1 MIHVDADGP
10 VGGLIIDRQ
19 HVRNAVD
26 ADALVELRAGL
37 DQLVAADVRVVV
49 LSGAGGHFC
58 AGADLST
65 LEDRAF
71 TVLLREV
78 LDRIAGA
85 PVPVIAALEGA
96 ALGLGT
102 QLAISC
108 DLRTATA
115 DAQMGIP
122 AGRLGLMV
130 DHETVA
136 RLSLLAGHGTAQA
149 MLLGAEVVR
158 GADAHRVG
166 LVQRIGTVDDAREWA
181 SAIARLAPLAVG
193 GHKVSLAA
201 AARGDRAAPEARAA
215 FDRAWAS
222 ADLRE
227 GIAAFHERRPPAF
240 EGR

>member
-10 VGGLIIDRQ
+10 VGTLTIDRQ
-19 HVRNAVD
+19 RVRNAVD
-26 ADALVELRAGL
+26 ADT
-37 DQLVAADVRVVV
+37 LVALRDGLARLVADGTRVVV
-49 LSGAGGHFC
+49 LRGAGGHFC

-65 LEDRAF
+65 LEDQAF
-71 TVLLREV
+71 TRLLREV
-78 LDRIAGA
+78 LDAISAA

-108 DLRTATA
+108 DVRTATP
-115 DAQMGIP
+115 DAQLGIP

-149 MLLGAEVVR
+149 MLLTAEVVS
-158 GADAHRVG
+158 GADAHRLG
-166 LVQRIGTVDDAREWA
+166 LVQRLATPAEAGEWA
-181 SAIARLAPLAVG
+181 AAVARLAPLSVA

-201 AARGDRAAPEARAA
+201 VARGDLGAPEARAA

-222 ADLRE
+222 DDLRE
-227 GIAAFHERRPPAF
+227 GIAAFHDRRPAEF
-240 EGR
+240 RGA

>member
-1 MIHVDADGP
+1 MIHADVDGP
-10 VGGLIIDRQ
+10 VGTLTIDRPA
-19 HVRNAVD
+19 VRNAVD
-26 ADALVELRAGL
+26 GDSLEALRAGL
-37 DQLVAADVRVVV
+37 DDLVADGARAVVV
-49 LSGAGGHFC
+49 TGAGGHFC

-65 LEDRAF
+65 LEDQAF
-71 TVLLREV
+71 TRLLREV
-78 LDRIAGA
+78 LDAVSAA
-85 PVPVIAALEGA
+85 PVPVIAAMEGA

-115 DAQMGIP
+115 DAQLGIP

-149 MLLGAEVVR
+149 MLLSAEVVS
-158 GADAHRVG
+158 GADAHRLG
-166 LVQRIGTVDDAREWA
+166 LVQRVCDPPAAAEWA
-181 SAIARLAPLAVG
+181 AAVARLAPLSVA

-201 AARGDRAAPEARAA
+201 VARGDLDAPDARDA

-222 ADLRE
+222 DDLRE
-227 GIAAFHERRPPAF
+227 GIAAFHDRRRPAF
-240 EGR
+240 GGR